1 VDAGNTAPGRRDA
14 PSSDPHGAHSIAR
27 VHLLVA
33 GVLVVL
39 TTAAFAAVGY
49 GLLAK
54 GAFLPVLLVLAAAQV
69 SLQALYYMRL
79 RWDRRRAMVV
89 FATRLGLATL
99 ISAMV
104 KVLMG
109 AHT

>member
-1 VDAGNTAPGRRDA
+1 MDAGNAAPDHRDD
-14 PSSDPHGAHSIAR
+14 PSAGAHGAHSIAR

-33 GVLVVL
+33 GVLVLL
-39 TTAAFAAVGY
+39 TTAAFVAVGY
-49 GLLAK
+49 GLLSK

-69 SLQALYYMRL
+69 CLQAMYYMRL

-89 FATRLGLATL
+89 FATGLGLATL

-109 AHT
+109 AHA